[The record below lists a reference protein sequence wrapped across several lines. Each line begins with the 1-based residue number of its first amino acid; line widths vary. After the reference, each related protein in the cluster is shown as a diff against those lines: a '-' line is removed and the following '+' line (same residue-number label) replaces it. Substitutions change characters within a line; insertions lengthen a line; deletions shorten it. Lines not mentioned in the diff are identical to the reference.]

1 MSSEIKATNYKAKDG
16 TAGLVITDYSGD
28 VKSTAKFGVRK
39 TAVASLDVKSNAD
52 NANDGGISIEANSNT
67 NRLFQLG
74 ETTGQTAIQQ
84 MYTGNTEK
92 IRLHTNGDSYFT
104 GGQVGVGTDSP
115 DCTLVVSGAWGG
127 SGYFFKII

>member
-92 IRLHTNGDSYFT
+92 TKVTRCEQTTPIT
-104 GGQVGVGTDSP
+104 QVNIPISTILNIANSSL
-115 DCTLVVSGAWGG
+115 TL
-127 SGYFFKII
+127 FKATVA